1 MTANR
6 IGVSFSSDK
15 KLKIFNILKIIEL
28 YIVNGQ
34 VV

>member
-1 MTANR
+1 MTAAR

-15 KLKIFNILKIIEL
+15 ILKIFNILKIIEL

>member
-1 MTANR
+1 MTAAR

-15 KLKIFNILKIIEL
+15 MLKIFNILKIIEL